1 MSSNVN
7 DWYGNFLSR
16 RVVPLRR
23 DLPPNAITEGYAVV
37 IRKLRLTKDLFFHC
51 PHLDDAVHLV
61 IEVVETTQDQSQA
74 ITVAWGLIAITGYGE
89 TILDYTRVPA
99 AFDLQRIKLY
109 PGSPKVL
116 TFSAKSYNESTASGS
131 LECSLYSHAR
141 LIDAVDY
148 FPDFCIIGNRDDI
161 PGLLLSETGPQLADP
176 VPMSQVSSTLDEISL
191 SFGPHAERIENL
203 ILDDINADRLYRENH
218 APAVKIDPMQVVE
231 RRLRYFPVSLIGG
244 PRPNPEESLCFRNLL
259 HLYRRDDS
267 IFTES
272 APKITIQFNFALD
285 DTVSGTFVAQLE
297 QITVWTNLQ
306 RHYGSLSRSTT
317 QLGDSLRETPAPTRK
332 EIPDVVAVDREAE
345 KPSRRQESR
354 KEDSDAALTDQEEPL
369 PPIITKKPTPI
380 TTPILHQKIDRV
392 IEQESPRQN
401 LPVSYALPL
410 KEARNRPPDDL
421 ITFRISNVPRSVY
434 AALSNVQFPGIFD
447 REGDP
452 PVLVDVTSTTLPSRA
467 IEINDG
473 LNTNEIIVQF
483 MAFKCLN
490 KYEVPPIRKV
500 FFTLQ
505 FYRFQQVTT
514 EELAKF
520 LVDRQRQT
528 EDDRDEFINYLS
540 ANSLCIESWDAES
553 LIYLGASYVPLQS
566 LLRCGKEAV
575 QCTVQCPV
583 VFSALPGQPARVV
596 AHLYVRLANIGHPS
610 SNQIEWAFDVKQA
623 ERFVRDHQA
632 VQFLTW
638 PLLPEP
644 PLKV

>member
-1 MSSNVN
+1 MLARQTAVGDRIDECLSSQT
-7 DWYGNFLSR
+7 
-16 RVVPLRR
+16 VPLRQIVDDR
-23 DLPPNAITEGYAVV
+23 WFT
-37 IRKLRLTKDLFFHC
+37 DLFFHC

-231 RRLRYFPVSLIGG
+231 RRLRKAILNSQSVIICWGAWQPFANRSQLNLNGHIQASVSLIGG

-410 KEARNRPPDDL
+410 KEA
-421 ITFRISNVPRSVY
+421 S
-434 AALSNVQFPGIFD
+434 
-447 REGDP
+447 
-452 PVLVDVTSTTLPSRA
+452 
-467 IEINDG
+467 
-473 LNTNEIIVQF
+473 
-483 MAFKCLN
+483 LN
-490 KYEVPPIRKV
+490 KHEVPPIRKV

-514 EELAKF
+514 EESGRTEHDLRVGF
-520 LVDRQRQT
+520 HGLTNDRLRPSPVVDRK
-528 EDDRDEFINYLS
+528 
-540 ANSLCIESWDAES
+540 W
-553 LIYLGASYVPLQS
+553 G
-566 LLRCGKEAV
+566 
-575 QCTVQCPV
+575 
-583 VFSALPGQPARVV
+583 
-596 AHLYVRLANIGHPS
+596 
-610 SNQIEWAFDVKQA
+610 
-623 ERFVRDHQA
+623 
-632 VQFLTW
+632 
-638 PLLPEP
+638 PEP
-644 PLKV
+644 PDSMPLLCLASCHLRDRAYAAIIGYSLETPETSAVHRKSSGKQSSKSSVLPGYHSGPLWLRWSAFPLAFTGNSAVRSLMRFDAGARNSRTSSHVPVVLTTPLAARVDDLLHSRTPCVVSRRLQALGDEGPDSYRIRAKPLNPT